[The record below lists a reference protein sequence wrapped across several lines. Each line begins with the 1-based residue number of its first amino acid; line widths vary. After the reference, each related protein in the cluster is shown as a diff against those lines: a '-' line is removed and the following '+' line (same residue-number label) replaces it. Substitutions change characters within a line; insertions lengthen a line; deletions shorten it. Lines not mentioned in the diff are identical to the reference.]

1 MEVVMF
7 RIILFFLIFTLSA
20 VGCTKH
26 TDTLKKG
33 ASKYGGTLLL
43 STTSDPKSFN
53 EIIAKESSTSR
64 AIGFLFEGLTKT
76 NGVTT
81 EVEPCLA
88 EEWNISGNG
97 LVWTFFL
104 RKDVKWFDGKPFT
117 SDDVLFTYN
126 SLIYNKDIPSSAR
139 DIFTIEDKQIKFEK
153 IDDYTVKLTLPIAFA
168 PLLRLLGQSIL
179 PKHALE
185 EAVKAGKFNST
196 WGVDTLPSKIIGT
209 GPFML
214 TEFKPSERLVYT
226 KNPNYWQKDKEG
238 KSLPYIDK
246 IVSLIVEKDDIQ
258 LVQFESKEI
267 DVLSIREKDFAYLKK
282 KEQKGN
288 YTVYDCGP
296 SFGTNFISFNQN
308 PNVVKQPKLSWFRD
322 KNFRKAV
329 AQSIDKQTII
339 NNVMNGIGY
348 PQDAAMEKA
357 AVIFH
362 NPFVTRYEYD
372 LNEAKRILV
381 DAGYKDNDGDG
392 IIEDKGGNP
401 IKFTLITNADNTIR
415 QSIGTIIVT
424 DLKKLGMDVSFT
436 PMEFNSMVTKLTS
449 TYDWDAV
456 LIGLTGDVEP
466 HGGKNVWTTDGHL
479 HLWNMKP
486 TDAKQLKIW
495 EKYLPSWE
503 TELDSIFNKG
513 VSELD
518 VAKRKALYWRWQEI
532 VAEELPVIY
541 TVNGAA
547 LHGVRNRFGNL
558 QPTSY
563 GGVLHNVEKVCIEE

>member
-1 MEVVMF
+1 MF

-322 KNFRKAV
+322 KNFRKAI

>member
-1 MEVVMF
+1 
-7 RIILFFLIFTLSA
+7 LFFLIFTLSA

>member
-1 MEVVMF
+1 MF
-7 RIILFFLIFTLSA
+7 RIIVFFFIFTMFSA
-20 VGCTKH
+20 GCTKH

-33 ASKYGGTLLL
+33 TSKYGGTLLL

-53 EIIAKESSTSR
+53 EIIAKESSTSK

-88 EEWNISGNG
+88 EDWNISADG

-104 RKDVKWFDGKPFT
+104 RKDVKWFDGNPFT
-117 SDDVLFTYN
+117 ADDVLFTYN

-139 DIFTIEDKQIKFEK
+139 DIFTIEGKQIKFEK

-168 PLLRLLGQSIL
+168 PLLRLLGQAIL

-296 SFGTNFISFNQN
+296 AFGTNFISFNQN

-339 NNVMNGIGY
+339 NNVMNGIGH

-372 LNEAKRILV
+372 LNEAKRILA

-392 IIEDKGGNP
+392 IIEDKAGNP
-401 IKFTLITNADNTIR
+401 IKFTLITNADNTVR
-415 QSIGTIIVT
+415 QSIGTIIVA

-486 TDAKQLKIW
+486 ASDKQLKIW
-495 EKYLPSWE
+495 EKYLPTWE

-541 TVNGAA
+541 TINGAA
-547 LHGVRNRFGNL
+547 LHGVRNKFGNL
-558 QPTSY
+558 QPTAY
-563 GGVLHNVEKVCIEE
+563 GGVLHNVERVCIEE

>member
-1 MEVVMF
+1 MF

-139 DIFTIEDKQIKFEK
+139 DIFTIEGKQIKFEK
-153 IDDYTVKLTLPIAFA
+153 IDDYTVELTLPIAFA

-322 KNFRKAV
+322 KNFRKAI

>member
-267 DVLSIREKDFAYLKK
+267 DVMSIREKDFAYLKK

-322 KNFRKAV
+322 KNFRKAI

>member
-1 MEVVMF
+1 MF
-7 RIILFFLIFTLSA
+7 RIILFLLIFTLSV

-88 EEWNISGNG
+88 EDWNISADG

-104 RKDVKWFDGKPFT
+104 RKDVKWFDDKPFT
-117 SDDVLFTYN
+117 ADDVLFTYN

-139 DIFTIEDKQIKFEK
+139 DIFTIEGKQIKFEK

-168 PLLRLLGQSIL
+168 PLLRLLGQAIL

-196 WGVDTLPSKIIGT
+196 WGVDTLHSKIIGT

-226 KNPNYWQKDKEG
+226 RNPNYWQMDKEG

-329 AQSIDKQTII
+329 ARSIDKQTII

-372 LNEAKRILV
+372 LNEAKRILSC
-381 DAGYKDNDGDG
+381 AGYKDNDGDG
-392 IIEDKGGNP
+392 IIEDKAGNP
-401 IKFTLITNADNTIR
+401 IKFTMITNADNTIR
-415 QSIGTIIVT
+415 QSIGTIIVA

-436 PMEFNSMVTKLTS
+436 PMEFNSLVTKITA

-495 EKYLPSWE
+495 ENHLPAWE
-503 TELDSIFNKG
+503 TELDGIFNKG

-558 QPTSY
+558 QPTAY

>member
-1 MEVVMF
+1 MF

-139 DIFTIEDKQIKFEK
+139 DIFTIEGKQIKFEK

-322 KNFRKAV
+322 KNFRKAI

>member
-1 MEVVMF
+1 
-7 RIILFFLIFTLSA
+7 LFFLIFTLSA

-322 KNFRKAV
+322 KNFRKAI

>member
-1 MEVVMF
+1 
-7 RIILFFLIFTLSA
+7 LFFLIFTLSA

-139 DIFTIEDKQIKFEK
+139 DIFTIEGKQIKFEK

-322 KNFRKAV
+322 KNFRKAI